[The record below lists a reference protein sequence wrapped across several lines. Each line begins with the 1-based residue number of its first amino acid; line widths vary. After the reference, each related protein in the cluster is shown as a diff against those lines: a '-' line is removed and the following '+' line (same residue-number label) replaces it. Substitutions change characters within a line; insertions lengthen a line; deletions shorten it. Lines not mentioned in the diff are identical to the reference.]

1 MNYETEIHFY
11 KAIEKLFNIK
21 DMDSGSVFSFIKNL
35 FFKQKEP
42 YMIVGMIYSCISYI
56 HDELKID
63 TFVTR
68 YNAAFDIKDNKA
80 CIIVSDKPPEYN
92 SRMQFIV
99 PNILDIKDFYI
110 DFESNNSSIKKAIN
124 RNSISIPNSYMNS
137 LENVLASILEY
148 GYKSKVN

>member
-1 MNYETEIHFY
+1 M
-11 KAIEKLFNIK
+11 LFR
-21 DMDSGSVFSFIKNL
+21 S
-35 FFKQKEP
+35 
-42 YMIVGMIYSCISYI
+42 
-56 HDELKID
+56 
-63 TFVTR
+63 
-68 YNAAFDIKDNKA
+68 
-80 CIIVSDKPPEYN
+80 
-92 SRMQFIV
+92 